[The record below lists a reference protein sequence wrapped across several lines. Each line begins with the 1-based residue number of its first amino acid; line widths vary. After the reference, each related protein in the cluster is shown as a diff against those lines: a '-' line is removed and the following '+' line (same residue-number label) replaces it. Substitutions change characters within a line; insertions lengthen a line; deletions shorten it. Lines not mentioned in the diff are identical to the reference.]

1 MPINWEKS
9 LLIHPTSTFHSL
21 TSALKTLT
29 KSRGMNSSALYCCTC
44 ALPHS
49 LSMYTHTPDPSISV
63 SSWLMMVC
71 CFFSHHS
78 LTSHTCCSSSL
89 PFQQPSISS
98 MQHKCK
104 SAMYFFSLSL
114 FLCVSLSPWRP
125 ISLSLSL
132 SLSLSQDPSLYFFLS
147 HTHNFRGIM
156 AMDRSVGP
164 MSMWAKAWPQGR
176 DR

>member
-1 MPINWEKS
+1 MPINWKKS
-9 LLIHPTSTFHSL
+9 LLIHPLQAHFIPSHQLSKHSQNQGEWIPL
-21 TSALKTLT
+21 LSIVAHV
-29 KSRGMNSSALYCCTC
+29 LYTP
-44 ALPHS
+44 LS

-63 SSWLMMVC
+63 SSWLMVVC
-71 CFFSHHS
+71 CFFSHHY
-78 LTSHTCCSSSL
+78 LTSHTCSPSL

-104 SAMYFFSLSL
+104 SAMYFFFVCLSLCLSLSLKTYLSLSQDQSLSL
-114 FLCVSLSPWRP
+114 FL
-125 ISLSLSL
+125 
-132 SLSLSQDPSLYFFLS
+132 S
-147 HTHNFRGIM
+147 HTQNFRGIM